1 MITVTAQSLK
11 DDDKLKDVP
20 LEQLDWLV
28 KNSKHYELKA
38 GDFLFREEAPIT
50 GTHFIISGK
59 IKIFYIQNG
68 SMREIT
74 DIEAGTITG
83 YLPFSRGKI
92 AGADGQAL
100 QDSQIMTFPIE
111 MSRELIVTYFELTQA
126 LVHVMTTR
134 VRDYTALVQQNEKM
148 MALGKLSAGLAHELN
163 NPAAAIVRGSISL
176 KKHLNLQ
183 PETFKKVLSIKM
195 TGEQVDAVSN
205 KLFEVLAR
213 KERPVL
219 SLMERTDKEDEL
231 TACFD
236 DHGVENGYELA
247 ENFVDFGF
255 TDADIDEMHEK
266 IPLEALSSVLN
277 WVNNNLVT
285 EKMVADIQ
293 DASQRISDL
302 VASVKNFTHMDRAG
316 DMQFSDIHTGLRS
329 TIVMLNHKIK
339 TTKVEVTEEFD
350 ASLPQVKA
358 MVGELNQVW
367 TNLIDNALDAMEGR
381 EKSKLLIRTL
391 KDGDFVKVSI
401 IDNGPGIPED
411 ILANVFDP
419 FFTTKDIGK
428 GTGLGLDVVSRIVKQ
443 HRGTVKVNSVP
454 GRTEFVVCFPFNG

>member
-1 MITVTAQSLK
+1 MISVTAQSLK
-11 DDDKLKDVP
+11 NDDKLKDVP

-28 KNSKHYELKA
+28 KNSRHYELKA
-38 GDFLFREEAPIT
+38 GDFLFKEEAPII

-59 IKIFYIQNG
+59 IKIFFIQNG

-74 DIEAGTITG
+74 DIGAGTITG
-83 YLPFSRGKI
+83 YLPFSRGKV
-92 AGADGQAL
+92 AGADGQATE
-100 QDSQIMTFPIE
+100 DSQIMTFPVE
-111 MSRELIVTYFELTQA
+111 KSRELIVNYFELTQA

-134 VRDYTALVQQNEKM
+134 VRDYTALAQQNEKM

-183 PETFKKVLSIKM
+183 PETFKKALSIKM

-213 KERPVL
+213 KERPAL

-231 TACFD
+231 AACLD
-236 DHGVENGYELA
+236 DHGVDNGFELA

-266 IPLEALSSVLN
+266 IPVEALSSVLN

-316 DMQFSDIHTGLRS
+316 DMQFSDIHTGLKN
-329 TIVMLNHKIK
+329 TLVMLNHKIK
-339 TTKVEVTEEFD
+339 TSRVEVSEEFD

-367 TNLIDNALDAMEGR
+367 TNLIDNALDSMEGR
-381 EKSKLLIRTL
+381 EKNKLLIRSL

-411 ILANVFDP
+411 ILANIFDP